1 MLIIL
6 NIVILAMIMILITL
20 VTVIIIS
27 INNNVMFSFRGSGL
41 CVWLAVGP
49 VMFTDDVVLF

>member
-6 NIVILAMIMILITL
+6 IIAIIVMIIIVI
-20 VTVIIIS
+20 VIIIS
-27 INNNVMFSFRGSGL
+27 INNNNVMFSVGGVVL

>member
-1 MLIIL
+1 M
-6 NIVILAMIMILITL
+6 IVIIAMIIILITL